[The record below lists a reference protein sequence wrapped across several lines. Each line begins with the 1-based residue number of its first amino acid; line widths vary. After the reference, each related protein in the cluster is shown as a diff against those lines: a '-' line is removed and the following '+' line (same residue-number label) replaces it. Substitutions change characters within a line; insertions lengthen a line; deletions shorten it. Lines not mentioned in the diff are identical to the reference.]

1 MICSEAGFSQDAAD
15 FRTSCV
21 AYPRR
26 LDRTAAAF
34 GGMVPK
40 NDQALGAHDPHVL
53 HETRRTRR
61 PALVASA
68 IALAVT
74 VVLVGAAGRGGGT
87 GLGFRESLWVSGPA
101 HRPLPFN
108 FDVRWGH
115 GNCRGFEPLSTAD
128 AGKCNA
134 GHSLLLSAM
143 LSARAC
149 MQDPNFDIK
158 VSAQTILD
166 CYPSGAGCLAPS
178 YEAALAMLASQPIP
192 DEQCNPLDAF
202 PGEGYVAAPGD
213 CEADLCHGAPRYK
226 VDPATVSH
234 VVASFAPDAAKVDGA
249 EDSGAWV
256 LRSGGEPALPISVQP
271 LMEAVARGPV
281 LGTVNVYFSSDRA
294 IRLSPSERPI
304 SPFANLRKPVFD
316 GPGKV
321 ADADKPDATHAVMVL
336 GWGESDG
343 ARYWLVQDAV
353 GRCFG
358 DEGTFRVR
366 MGANVLNLEAYGFWA
381 ADLDLE
387 QARVSV
393 RDTRTPDVLACAGLF
408 RFPDP
413 CCPPRLSDAL
423 PSAGAA
429 RPRRGGVRRG
439 VRAGRGGAR
448 GVRQRRGA
456 FAERLRMRVQRQLD
470 GRALRDVRG
479 ALRERGRD
487 AGWPAPH
494 PPCPISTG

>member
-1 MICSEAGFSQDAAD
+1 
-15 FRTSCV
+15 
-21 AYPRR
+21 
-26 LDRTAAAF
+26 
-34 GGMVPK
+34 
-40 NDQALGAHDPHVL
+40 
-53 HETRRTRR
+53 
-61 PALVASA
+61 
-68 IALAVT
+68 
-74 VVLVGAAGRGGGT
+74 
-87 GLGFRESLWVSGPA
+87 
-101 HRPLPFN
+101 
-108 FDVRWGH
+108 
-115 GNCRGFEPLSTAD
+115 
-128 AGKCNA
+128 
-134 GHSLLLSAM
+134 
-143 LSARAC
+143 
-149 MQDPNFDIK
+149 
-158 VSAQTILD
+158 
-166 CYPSGAGCLAPS
+166 
-178 YEAALAMLASQPIP
+178 
-192 DEQCNPLDAF
+192 
-202 PGEGYVAAPGD
+202 
-213 CEADLCHGAPRYK
+213 
-226 VDPATVSH
+226 
-234 VVASFAPDAAKVDGA
+234 
-249 EDSGAWV
+249 
-256 LRSGGEPALPISVQP
+256 
-271 LMEAVARGPV
+271 
-281 LGTVNVYFSSDRA
+281 
-294 IRLSPSERPI
+294 
-304 SPFANLRKPVFD
+304 
-316 GPGKV
+316 
-321 ADADKPDATHAVMVL
+321 MVL
-336 GWGESDG
+336 GRGESDG
-343 ARYWLVQDAV
+343 ARDWLVQDAV